1 MTLSTI
7 FAKKHCRTCK
17 GFDWV
22 SRAGSLICSSIEQE
36 VGSDLKSRLLKF
48 WQDASGIVLVY
59 ALFVLVPIL
68 GIAGLAVDSAHLT
81 YFKTRM
87 QNVADATA
95 LAAVME
101 LPRGVAELA
110 LVDRDAIIAVAQN
123 YAAVNMP
130 ADLYGDVVPASAV
143 EVGFLDIDG
152 SAGTVGLFYPEASL
166 PFGSMLNAVRVSAL
180 RTETNGNAI
189 RNMFV
194 AVLGGET
201 SDVVATA
208 IALNSDGPFLPP
220 CVGNGVLSLGNND
233 TGQNSVLV
241 SGSCLH
247 ADGSLTLGQNTCVQ
261 VGESGVSATF
271 SVSNINDASLGGNAE
286 SVEDPAD
293 CGTTN
298 AVPIELT
305 DLLNEASISDYL
317 VEPDDFIFD
326 LSIPAGHPDHVTNL
340 ETFIDNFRGS
350 EFDPGWPDC
359 EGFPASGRTT
369 LDVNFSEPCV
379 AIVDGNPILKRL
391 PSEGGFT
398 MENAILLVKGQI
410 TFSSDAQ
417 LGVPGDCSDVATS
430 STLVIA
436 SEGGS
441 SPAKLSLNGTQMIFG
456 DDFHAAAEGDSTG
469 AAIISA
475 GDLLITSNWEM
486 TGCPENVMPIE
497 FEEQAD
503 LPPPPI
509 RKLVF

>member
-1 MTLSTI
+1 
-7 FAKKHCRTCK
+7 
-17 GFDWV
+17 
-22 SRAGSLICSSIEQE
+22 
-36 VGSDLKSRLLKF
+36 LKF

-68 GIAGLAVDSAHLT
+68 GVAGLAVDSAHLT

-87 QNVADATA
+87 QNVADAAA

-101 LPRGVAELA
+101 LPRGVEDLA
-110 LVDRDAIIAVAQN
+110 SADRDGIVAVAQS

-130 ADLYGDVVPASAV
+130 SDLYGDVVPAAAV
-143 EVGFLDIDG
+143 EVGFLDTEG

-166 PFGSMLNAVRVSAL
+166 PAGSILNAVRVSAM
-180 RTETNGNAI
+180 RTQTNGNAI

-194 AVLGGET
+194 AVIGGET

-208 IALNSDGPFLPP
+208 IALNTDGPFLPP
-220 CVGNGVLSLGNND
+220 CVGNGVLSLGSND

-247 ADGSLTLGQNTCVQ
+247 ADGDLKLGQNTCVQ
-261 VGESGVSATF
+261 VGDSGTAATF
-271 SVSNINDASLGGNAE
+271 SVSNLNDASLAGNAE
-286 SVEDPAD
+286 AVEDPAD

-298 AVPIELT
+298 AVPVELT

-317 VEPDDFIFD
+317 VDPSDFIFD
-326 LSIPAGHPDHVTNL
+326 LSLPAGHPDHVTNL
-340 ETFIDNFRGS
+340 ETFIDSFRGS

-369 LDVNFSEPCV
+369 LDVNFGTPCV
-379 AIVDGNPILKRL
+379 AIVDGDLILKRL

-398 MENAILLVKGQI
+398 MENVMLLVKGQI

-417 LGVPGDCSDVATS
+417 LGMPGTCEDVAS
-430 STLVIA
+430 STTLVIA

-441 SPAKLSLNGTQMIFG
+441 SPAKLSLNGTQLIFG
-456 DDFHAAAEGDSTG
+456 GDFHAAAQGDTVG
-469 AAIISA
+469 AAILSA
-475 GDLLITSNWEM
+475 ADTKITSNWEM
-486 TGCPENVMPIE
+486 TGCPENTMPIE
-497 FEEQAD
+497 FEEKAD